1 MRALVTG
8 ATGMVGHH
16 IAERLLVDGWTV
28 RAMVRDP
35 SSSDAR
41 ALSAQSVQVVRGD
54 VLDQPAFAAAAR
66 GCEIVFHSAATIM
79 ARSWERYRT
88 TNVDGTRNAISAAAA
103 AGARLLQVSSVA
115 VYGDT
120 RYYGA
125 ERGLKTSEDLPLQPL
140 YELAYYSRSKRE
152 SEALVMEA
160 HRTGRIWATAVRP
173 DVIYGHHDRQFVPRI
188 APLLRFGIVP
198 LLAGGRSTL
207 AVVHAANVADGAVR
221 AAMSDVAGG
230 RAYNLANDFDVTVR
244 EFFTYAARGLGTTP
258 HFLSVPLWMAHGGL
272 RALKRSVR
280 VLTLGRVRVGGST
293 AVGFLTRDNPFTSD
307 RARAEL
313 GWAPTVR
320 PVEGVAEAF
329 AWWKARHG
337 TGGTQTGAT

>member
-16 IAERLLVDGWTV
+16 IAARLLADDWTV

-35 SSSDAR
+35 ASAGAR
-41 ALSAQSVQVVRGD
+41 SLSARGVQVLRGN
-54 VLDQPAFAAAAR
+54 VLDQPAFVAAAA
-66 GCEIVFHSAATIM
+66 GCEVVFHAAADIM
-79 ARSWERYRT
+79 ARGWERYRT

-115 VYGDT
+115 VYGTDM
-120 RYYGA
+120 RYRGA
-125 ERGLKTSEDLPLQPL
+125 ERGLKTSEDLPLLPL
-140 YELAYYSRSKRE
+140 YERAYYSRSKRE

-160 HRTGRIWATAVRP
+160 HRAGRIWATAVRP
-173 DVIYGHHDRQFVPRI
+173 DVIYGRHDRQFVPRI

-198 LLAGGRSTL
+198 LLAGGTSTL

-221 AAMSDVAGG
+221 AATSDVAGG

-244 EFFTYAARGLGTTP
+244 AFFTFAARGLGITP
-258 HFLSVPLWMAHGGL
+258 HFLPVPLWMARGGL
-272 RALKRSVR
+272 RALKLSVR
-280 VLTLGRVRVGGST
+280 TLTLGRARIGGST

-307 RARAEL
+307 RARTEL
-313 GWAPTVR
+313 GWTPSVQPAD
-320 PVEGVAEAF
+320 GVADAF
-329 AWWKARHG
+329 AWWREHRGRA
-337 TGGTQTGAT
+337 